1 MAEKSTDPRITNRA
15 GKSSRNALIVALVAI
30 VGVSGWVSGTP
41 LCSKHRAI
49 DRLKRAFLG

>member
-1 MAEKSTDPRITNRA
+1 MAEKSTDLRITNRA

-30 VGVSGWVSGTP
+30 VGVSGWVPGTP